1 MARVGKLNFGERK
14 TLEGFSFT
22 ENSMPSGPGMFVV
35 TPRILIQVLPLL
47 LPKHLQ
53 MERRNLSS
61 MFTKVVRSHVFA
73 LSLLITLDMAGGA
86 PLEICVVR
94 KVDRGV

>member
-1 MARVGKLNFGERK
+1 
-14 TLEGFSFT
+14 
-22 ENSMPSGPGMFVV
+22 MPSGPGMFVV

-53 MERRNLSS
+53 MEPGNLGS
-61 MFTKVVRSHVFA
+61 MFTKVVRTPLH
-73 LSLLITLDMAGGA
+73 LCSLLLLIAVDTAKEA
-86 PLEICVVR
+86 HTAQNPHVVR

>member
-1 MARVGKLNFGERK
+1 MACVEKLNFGERK
-14 TLEGFSFT
+14 TLEGSSFT

-53 MERRNLSS
+53 MESGNLGS
-61 MFTKVVRSHVFA
+61 MFTKVVRSHIFA
-73 LSLLITLDMAGGA
+73 LSLLIAVDTAGVA
-86 PLEICVVR
+86 QLEIRVVR
-94 KVDRGV
+94 KAD